1 MNLDRILEALTDEVS
16 GRGAAAL
23 LGAMGGALGAWLL
36 GRWKRMQDHRRV
48 LTGDARETVV
58 INHHLVEMAEVP
70 TPSGTEILPAV
81 LRIRT
86 LGQEELAR
94 VVPNRHLA
102 SHLLDRAHRV
112 TPHDTLIS
120 MHDAEGSYLLE
131 TLTSFVCDRVA
142 NAPFDHDLYVMA
154 PCCEP
159 KQLAQHQPI
168 TIILISV
175 ADLVLF
181 SSWPRCRTIQA
192 EHGSDGARILTLMAM
207 AERFRTEQLQL
218 AELRRDGQSTRFV
231 ETMYILD
238 LALDKRIAPMPTK
251 PIPWARFDAV
261 LKQLGLESV

>member
-1 MNLDRILEALTDEVS
+1 MNLDRILDALTDEMS

-23 LGAMGGALGAWLL
+23 LGAAGGAMGAWLL
-36 GRWKRMQDHRRV
+36 GRWKRRQDYRRV

-70 TPSGTEILPAV
+70 TPSGTEKVPAV

-94 VVPNRHLA
+94 VVPNKHLA
-102 SHLLDRAHRV
+102 VHLLERARRV

-142 NAPFDHDLYVMA
+142 NAPFDRDLYVMA

-159 KQLAQHQPI
+159 AELAQHQPI

-175 ADLVLF
+175 ADLERF
-181 SSWPRCRTIQA
+181 ASWTACRRILV
-192 EHGSDGARILTLMAM
+192 EHGSDGARILTLMAL
-207 AERFRTEQLQL
+207 AERFRAEQLQL
-218 AELRRDGQSTRFV
+218 AELRRAGKSTRFV

-251 PIPWARFDAV
+251 PVPWGRFADV
-261 LKQLGLESV
+261 LRGLGLES